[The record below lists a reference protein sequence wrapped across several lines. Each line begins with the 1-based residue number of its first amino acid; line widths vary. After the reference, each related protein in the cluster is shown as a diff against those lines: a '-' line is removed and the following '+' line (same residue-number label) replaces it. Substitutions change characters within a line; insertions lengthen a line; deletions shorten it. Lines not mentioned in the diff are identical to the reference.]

1 MTRIFLAASNP
12 EPRTQISSAMLHQ
25 KLDRL
30 TQLLRNMDSVLVAF
44 SGGID
49 STLVLK
55 IAHDALGA
63 KALAVTAVSPTFP
76 EIELEWTRK
85 LVAEIGARHRIVQT
99 DQLQVAAFV
108 QNDAGR
114 CFHCK
119 TDLYQ
124 LLGGLRQE
132 LNMRAVVDGTNLDDL
147 GDERPGHAAAREWG
161 VRSPLV
167 EAGLSKIEIRE
178 LARELKLSN
187 WDKPAA
193 ACLSSR
199 IQRGTPITVEKLS
212 RVERAEAFLL
222 ERGFR
227 QVRVRDSDGAA
238 RVEVD
243 SMEVPRLLEA
253 AMSAAVTEQL
263 RDLGFA
269 TVLLDPAGYRRGNGN
284 REGRKP

>member
-1 MTRIFLAASNP
+1 MLQKKLA
-12 EPRTQISSAMLHQ
+12 
-25 KLDRL
+25 KLE
-30 TQLLRNMDSVLVAF
+30 QLLGDMESVLVAF

-55 IAHDALGA
+55 VAHDALGPGA
-63 KALAVTAVSPTFP
+63 VGVTAVSPTFP
-76 EIELEWTRK
+76 EIELEWTRR
-85 LVAEIGARHRIVQT
+85 LAAEIGARHRIVRT
-99 DQLQVAAFV
+99 DQLQVPAFV
-108 QNDAGR
+108 QNDATR

-124 LLGGLRQE
+124 LLGGLQQE
-132 LNMRAVVDGTNLDDL
+132 YQLRAVADGTNLDDL
-147 GDERPGHAAAREWG
+147 GDERPGHAAARERG

-167 EAGLSKIEIRE
+167 EAGLSKAEVRE

-212 RVERAEAFLL
+212 RVERAEAFLM
-222 ERGFR
+222 EQGFR
-227 QVRVRDSDGAA
+227 QVRVRDSEGAA

-243 SMEVPRLLEA
+243 STDVPRLLDPA
-253 AMSAAVTEQL
+253 LGTAVTAYLQQ
-263 RDLGFA
+263 LGFA
-269 TVLLDPAGYRRGNGN
+269 SVTLDPSGYRQGGGNSPA
-284 REGRKP
+284 K

>member
-1 MTRIFLAASNP
+1 
-12 EPRTQISSAMLHQ
+12 MLRQ
-25 KLDRL
+25 KHDRL
-30 TQLLRNMDSVLVAF
+30 RQILQDMDSVLVAF

-55 IAHDALGA
+55 VAHDALGDGA
-63 KALAVTAVSPTFP
+63 VAVTAASPTFP
-76 EIELEWTRK
+76 AIELAWTRK
-85 LVAEIGARHRIVQT
+85 LVTEIGARHRIVET
-99 DQLQVAAFV
+99 DQLQVPAFA
-108 QNDAGR
+108 QNDASR

-124 LLGGLRQE
+124 VLTPIQRE
-132 LNMRAVVDGTNLDDL
+132 LNLRAIVDGTNLDDM
-147 GDERPGHAAAREWG
+147 GDDRPGFAAARHWN
-161 VRSPLV
+161 VRSPLL
-167 EAGLSKIEIRE
+167 EAGLSKQDARE
-178 LARELKLSN
+178 LAKSLGLSN

-199 IQRGTPITVEKLS
+199 IQRGTPITVGKLS

-222 ERGFR
+222 GQGFR
-227 QVRVRDSDGAA
+227 QVRVRDSEGAA

-243 SMEVPRLLEA
+243 SAEVPRLLEP

-269 TVLLDPAGYRRGNGN
+269 TVLLDQAGYRRGGGN
-284 REGRKP
+284 QVTG

>member
-1 MTRIFLAASNP
+1 MSKLQR
-12 EPRTQISSAMLHQ
+12 LHDIM
-25 KLDRL
+25 KD
-30 TQLLRNMDSVLVAF
+30 MDSVLVAF

-55 IAHDALGA
+55 VAQDALGD

-76 EIELEWTRK
+76 ELELEWATK
-85 LVAEIGARHRIVQT
+85 LVAEIGARHRIVRT
-99 DQLQVAAFV
+99 DQLQVPAFV
-108 QNDAGR
+108 QNDASR

-124 LLGGLRQE
+124 LLAGLQQE
-132 LNMRAVVDGTNLDDL
+132 WNMRAVVDGTNLDDL

-167 EAGLSKIEIRE
+167 EAGLSKFEVRA
-178 LARELKLSN
+178 LARELTLSN

-199 IQRGTPITVEKLS
+199 IQRGTPVTVEKLS

-222 ERGFR
+222 GQGFR

-238 RVEVD
+238 RVEVE
-243 SMEVPRLLEA
+243 STEVPRLLEPA
-253 AMSAAVTEQL
+253 LGARITEYL
-263 RDLGFA
+263 RQLGFA
-269 TVLLDPAGYRRGNGN
+269 TVTLDPAGYRRGGGN
-284 REGRKP
+284 REGT

>member
-1 MTRIFLAASNP
+1 MKREALGGKF
-12 EPRTQISSAMLHQ
+12 EQLHRSFA
-25 KLDRL
+25 D
-30 TQLLRNMDSVLVAF
+30 MGSVLVAF

-55 IAHDALGA
+55 VAHDALGA
-63 KALAVTAVSPTFP
+63 KAVAVTAVSPTFP
-76 EIELEWTRK
+76 EIELEWATK
-85 LVAEIGARHRIVQT
+85 LAVEIGARHQIVQT
-99 DQLQVAAFV
+99 DQLQVPSFV

-124 LLGGLRQE
+124 LLGGLQQE
-132 LNMRAVVDGTNLDDL
+132 LKMRVVVDGTNLDDL
-147 GDERPGHAAAREWG
+147 GDERPGLKAAREWG

-167 EAGLSKIEIRE
+167 EAGLSKIDVRE

-222 ERGFR
+222 GQGFR
-227 QVRVRDSDGAA
+227 QVRVRDSEGAA

-243 SMEVPRLLEA
+243 STEVSRLLEPV
-253 AMSAAVTEQL
+253 MSAAVTEQL
-263 RDLGFA
+263 RDFGFA
-269 TVLLDPAGYRRGNGN
+269 SVTLDPTGYRQGGGN
-284 REGRKP
+284 RVTG

>member
-1 MTRIFLAASNP
+1 MN
-12 EPRTQISSAMLHQ
+12 
-25 KLDRL
+25 KLQ
-30 TQLLRNMDSVLVAF
+30 QLREIITDMDSVLVAF

-55 IAHDALGA
+55 AAQDALGDR
-63 KALAVTAVSPTFP
+63 ALAVTAVSPTFP
-76 EIELEWTRK
+76 AIELEWTTR
-85 LVAEIGARHRIVQT
+85 LVAEIGARHKIVRT
-99 DQLQVAAFV
+99 DQLQVPAFV

-132 LNMRAVVDGTNLDDL
+132 LNMRTVADGTNLDDL

-167 EAGLSKIEIRE
+167 EAGLTKFEVRE
-178 LARELKLSN
+178 LARELNLSN

-222 ERGFR
+222 GQGFR
-227 QVRVRDSDGAA
+227 QVRVRDAEGAA
-238 RVEVD
+238 RVEVE
-243 SMEVPRLLEA
+243 STEVPRLLEPELGA
-253 AMSAAVTEQL
+253 RITDYL
-263 RDLGFA
+263 RQLGFA
-269 TVLLDPAGYRRGNGN
+269 SVTLDPAGYRQGGGNQVKG
-284 REGRKP
+284 

>member
-1 MTRIFLAASNP
+1 MNRGTLADKH
-12 EPRTQISSAMLHQ
+12 RHLQQIVHQ
-25 KLDRL
+25 L
-30 TQLLRNMDSVLVAF
+30 DSVLVAF

-55 IAHDALGA
+55 VAHEALGPGA
-63 KALAVTAVSPTFP
+63 VGVTAVSPTFP
-76 EIELEWTRK
+76 EVELEWTRR
-85 LVAEIGARHRIVQT
+85 LAAEIGARHRIVRT
-99 DQLQVAAFV
+99 DQLQVPAFV
-108 QNDAGR
+108 QNDATR

-124 LLGGLRQE
+124 LLGGLQQE
-132 LNMRAVVDGTNLDDL
+132 YRLRAVADGTNLDDL

-167 EAGLSKIEIRE
+167 EAGLSKAEVRE
-178 LARELKLSN
+178 LARVLKLSN

-212 RVERAEAFLL
+212 RVERAEAFLM
-222 ERGFR
+222 EQGFR

-243 SMEVPRLLEA
+243 ATEVARLLDPA
-253 AMSAAVTEQL
+253 LGTTITAHLQQ
-263 RDLGFA
+263 LGFA
-269 TVLLDPAGYRRGNGN
+269 SVTLDPAGYRQGGGN
-284 REGRKP
+284 RPAQ

>member
-1 MTRIFLAASNP
+1 M
-12 EPRTQISSAMLHQ
+12 QH
-25 KLDRL
+25 KLTKL
-30 TQLLRNMDSVLVAF
+30 KQLLEDMDSVLVAF

-55 IAHDALGA
+55 VAHDALGA
-63 KALAVTAVSPTFP
+63 DALAVTAVSPTFP
-76 EIELEWTRK
+76 EIELEWTTR
-85 LVAEIGARHRIVQT
+85 LVAEIGARHRIVRT
-99 DQLQVAAFV
+99 DQLQVPAFV
-108 QNDAGR
+108 QNDASR

-124 LLGGLRQE
+124 LLGSLQRE
-132 LNMRAVVDGTNLDDL
+132 LNVHAVVDGTNLDDL
-147 GDERPGHAAAREWG
+147 RDERPGHAAACEWG

-167 EAGLSKIEIRE
+167 EAGLSKIEVRE

-222 ERGFR
+222 GQGFR
-227 QVRVRDSDGAA
+227 QVRVRDSEGAA
-238 RVEVD
+238 RVEVE
-243 SMEVPRLLEA
+243 STEVPRLLEPTLGA
-253 AMSAAVTEQL
+253 RITEHLQE
-263 RDLGFA
+263 LGFA
-269 TVLLDPAGYRRGNGN
+269 SVTLDPAGYRQGGGN
-284 REGRKP
+284 RT

>member
-1 MTRIFLAASNP
+1 MHR
-12 EPRTQISSAMLHQ
+12 
-25 KLDRL
+25 KLGRL
-30 TQLLRNMDSVLVAF
+30 TDIVGRLESVLVAF

-55 IAHDALGA
+55 VAHEALGD
-63 KALAVTAVSPTFP
+63 KAVAVTAVSPTFP
-76 EIELEWTRK
+76 DIELEWSRR
-85 LVAEIGARHRIVQT
+85 LAAEIGARHTIVRT
-99 DQLQVAAFV
+99 DQLQVPAFV
-108 QNDAGR
+108 QNDATR

-132 LNMRAVVDGTNLDDL
+132 LNLRAVADGTNLDDL
-147 GDERPGHAAAREWG
+147 GDERPGLKAAREWG

-167 EAGLSKIEIRE
+167 EAGLSKMDVRE

-212 RVERAEAFLL
+212 RVEQAEAFLM
-222 ERGFR
+222 EQGFR
-227 QVRVRDSDGAA
+227 QVRVRDLGGAA

-243 SMEVPRLLEA
+243 SVEVPRLLEPELGA
-253 AMSAAVTEQL
+253 RVAEYLQE
-263 RDLGFA
+263 LGFA
-269 TVLLDPAGYRRGNGN
+269 SVTLDPSGYRRGGANVPA
-284 REGRKP
+284 K

>member
-1 MTRIFLAASNP
+1 MN
-12 EPRTQISSAMLHQ
+12 
-25 KLDRL
+25 KLQRL
-30 TQLLRNMDSVLVAF
+30 REIITDMDSVLVAF

-55 IAHDALGA
+55 VAHDALGA
-63 KALAVTAVSPTFP
+63 RALAVTAVSPTFP
-76 EIELEWTRK
+76 DIELEWTRT
-85 LVAEIGARHRIVQT
+85 LIAEIGARHRIVRT
-99 DQLQVAAFV
+99 DQLQVPAFV
-108 QNDAGR
+108 QNDASR

-124 LLGGLRQE
+124 LLGSLRQE
-132 LNMRAVVDGTNLDDL
+132 LNLRAVVDGTNLDDL

-167 EAGLSKIEIRE
+167 EAGLSKVEVRE
-178 LARELKLSN
+178 LARELTLSN

-222 ERGFR
+222 GQGFR

-243 SMEVPRLLEA
+243 STEVPRLLEP

-263 RDLGFA
+263 RDLGFV
-269 TVLLDPAGYRRGNGN
+269 TILLDPAGYRRGGGNG
-284 REGRKP
+284 

>member
-1 MTRIFLAASNP
+1 MLALADKY
-12 EPRTQISSAMLHQ
+12 RQLQRAMGE
-25 KLDRL
+25 
-30 TQLLRNMDSVLVAF
+30 MGSVLVAF

-55 IAHDALGA
+55 VAHDALGA

-76 EIELEWTRK
+76 DVELEWTRK
-85 LVAEIGARHRIVQT
+85 LVAEIGAHHRIVQT
-99 DQLQVAAFV
+99 DQLQALAFV

-124 LLGGLRQE
+124 LLGSLQQE
-132 LNMRAVVDGTNLDDL
+132 LNLRTVVDGTNLDDL

-167 EAGLSKIEIRE
+167 EAGLSKIEVRE

-222 ERGFR
+222 EQGFR

-243 SMEVPRLLEA
+243 STEVSRLLEPA
-253 AMSAAVTEQL
+253 LGARITEHL
-263 RDLGFA
+263 HDLGFA
-269 TVLLDPAGYRRGNGN
+269 SVTLDPDGYRRGGGN
-284 REGRKP
+284 RT

>member
-1 MTRIFLAASNP
+1 M
-12 EPRTQISSAMLHQ
+12 HQ
-25 KLDRL
+25 KLNRL
-30 TQLLRNMDSVLVAF
+30 KETIRGLDSVLVAF

-55 IAHDALGA
+55 VAHDALGDRV
-63 KALAVTAVSPTFP
+63 LAVTAVSPTFP

-85 LVAEIGARHRIVQT
+85 LAAEIGARHRIVET
-99 DQLQVAAFV
+99 DQLQIPAFV
-108 QNDAGR
+108 RNDAGR

-124 LLGGLRQE
+124 LLGGLREE
-132 LNMRAVVDGTNLDDL
+132 LNLRTVVDGTNLDDL

-167 EAGLSKIEIRE
+167 EAGLSKLEVRE

-222 ERGFR
+222 EQGFR

-243 SMEVPRLLEA
+243 SAEVPRLLEP

-263 RDLGFA
+263 RDLGFV
-269 TVLLDPAGYRRGNGN
+269 TVTLDPAGYRRGGGN
-284 REGRKP
+284 REGRDP

>member
-1 MTRIFLAASNP
+1 MRNNKY
-12 EPRTQISSAMLHQ
+12 RTL
-25 KLDRL
+25 R
-30 TQLLRNMDSVLVAF
+30 QLLEGMDSALVAF

-55 IAHDALGA
+55 AAQDALGGR
-63 KALAVTAVSPTFP
+63 ALAVTAVSPTFP
-76 EIELEWTRK
+76 EIELEWTTRIA
-85 LVAEIGARHRIVQT
+85 AEIGARHRIVRT
-99 DQLQVAAFV
+99 DQLQVPAFV
-108 QNDAGR
+108 QNDAAR

-124 LLGGLRQE
+124 LLGSLQQE
-132 LNMRAVVDGTNLDDL
+132 LKVRAVVDGTNLDDL

-167 EAGLSKIEIRE
+167 EAGLTKFEVRE
-178 LARELKLSN
+178 LARELNLSN

-222 ERGFR
+222 GQGFR
-227 QVRVRDSDGAA
+227 QVRVRDADGAA
-238 RVEVD
+238 RVEVE
-243 SMEVPRLLEA
+243 STEVPRLLEPA
-253 AMSAAVTEQL
+253 LGARITDYLQQ
-263 RDLGFA
+263 LGFA
-269 TVLLDPAGYRRGNGN
+269 SVTLDPAGYRQGGGNKTTG
-284 REGRKP
+284 

>member
-1 MTRIFLAASNP
+1 MY
-12 EPRTQISSAMLHQ
+12 Q

-30 TQLLRNMDSVLVAF
+30 TEIIRNLDSVLVAF

-55 IAHDALGA
+55 VAQDALGD

-76 EIELEWTRK
+76 EIELEWTAK
-85 LVAEIGARHRIVQT
+85 LAAEIGARHRIVRT
-99 DQLQVAAFV
+99 DQLQVPAFV
-108 QNDAGR
+108 QNDASR

-124 LLGGLRQE
+124 LLGSLQQE
-132 LNMRAVVDGTNLDDL
+132 FKMRTVVDGTNLDDL

-167 EAGLSKIEIRE
+167 EAGLSKMDVRE
-178 LARELKLSN
+178 LARELNLSN

-199 IQRGTPITVEKLS
+199 IQRGTTITVEKLS
-212 RVERAEAFLL
+212 RVERAEAFVSGQ
-222 ERGFR
+222 GFR
-227 QVRVRDSDGAA
+227 QVRVRDSEGTA
-238 RVEVD
+238 RVEVE
-243 SMEVPRLLEA
+243 SAEVPRLLEPA
-253 AMSAAVTEQL
+253 LGARITDYL
-263 RDLGFA
+263 RQLGFA
-269 TVLLDPAGYRRGNGN
+269 SVTLDPAGYRQGGGNVPA
-284 REGRKP
+284 K

>member
-1 MTRIFLAASNP
+1 MLN
-12 EPRTQISSAMLHQ
+12 EKLHQ
-25 KLDRL
+25 
-30 TQLLRNMDSVLVAF
+30 LRHIIASMDSVLVAF

-49 STLVLK
+49 SSLVLK
-55 IAHDALGA
+55 AAHDALGDRV
-63 KALAVTAVSPTFP
+63 LAVTAVSPTFP

-99 DQLQVAAFV
+99 DQLQVPAFV

-119 TDLYQ
+119 TDLYR
-124 LLGGLRQE
+124 LLEGLQQE
-132 LNMRAVVDGTNLDDL
+132 LKMGAVVDGTNLDDL

-167 EAGLSKIEIRE
+167 EAGLSKLQVRE
-178 LARELKLSN
+178 LARELTLSN

-222 ERGFR
+222 GQGFR
-227 QVRVRDSDGAA
+227 QVRVRDSEGAA

-243 SMEVPRLLEA
+243 SAEVPRLLEPELGA
-253 AMSAAVTEQL
+253 RIIEHLQQ
-263 RDLGFA
+263 LGFA
-269 TVLLDPAGYRRGNGN
+269 SVTLDPAGYRRGGGN
-284 REGRKP
+284 TVTG